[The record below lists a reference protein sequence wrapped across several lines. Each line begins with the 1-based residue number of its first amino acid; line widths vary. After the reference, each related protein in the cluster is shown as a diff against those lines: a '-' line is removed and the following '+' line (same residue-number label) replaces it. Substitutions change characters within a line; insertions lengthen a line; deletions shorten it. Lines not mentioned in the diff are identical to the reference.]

1 MVHVLTVMEII
12 PYMIP
17 KHKNV
22 LAAPEATTFLRSP
35 IHVKKFKAIIVQA
48 EDMNLLMGY
57 ACAELTNLTGM
68 V

>member
-1 MVHVLTVMEII
+1 MAHVLTAMEII
-12 PYMIP
+12 HYMIP

-22 LAAPEATTFLRSP
+22 LAAPEATTFRKSL
-35 IHVKKFKAIIVQA
+35 IHVKKFKVIIAQE
-48 EDMNLLMGY
+48 EDINLLMGY